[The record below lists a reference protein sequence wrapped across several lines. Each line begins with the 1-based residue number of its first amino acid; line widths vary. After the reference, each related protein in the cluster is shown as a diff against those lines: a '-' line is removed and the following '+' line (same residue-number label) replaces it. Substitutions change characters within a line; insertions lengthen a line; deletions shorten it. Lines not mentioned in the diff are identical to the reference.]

1 MNANVAEPQQK
12 ILHLMEHIDRALAL
26 EPANARILL
35 HRAQCL
41 LALGRSR
48 DACEAAAA
56 AQRGA
61 PTEPALLDAVGTL
74 FSQAND
80 PRRAL
85 DAYTQAITLAPNQ
98 PHFLFN
104 RAAVRR
110 YLGELTE
117 AERDYDRV
125 IALKPDDYEAHRNRT
140 ELRTQTPE
148 DNHTSALEA
157 LLAKRTAAWAG
168 EVDLRYALAKEYEDL
183 GQYATSFQQLE
194 RGSRLRRD
202 HLRYDVTN
210 DVATVDWIIEAFPG
224 TTSSEAND
232 PAGGTSISAAGMA
245 ASADPTTAA
254 MSTSAAQPAVTRDPT
269 IAPIFIVGLPRS
281 GSTLL
286 DRILSSHSAV
296 TSAGELPHF
305 AQAIVDSV
313 RRQTGGSQL
322 HRKELVARSAH
333 ADFAALGRDYLARA
347 RAGRI
352 EAKRFTDKMPLN
364 YLYCGL
370 IQRALPN
377 ARIVHVSRRPMAA
390 CYAIYKTLFKDGYP
404 FSYDLAEL
412 AQYYAAY
419 RRLMRHWETTLPG
432 SIHGVNYESLVAD
445 QNRETRLLLEFCGLE
460 WENSCAEFH
469 RNPAPST
476 TASAVQ
482 VRRPIYDTSVTQ
494 WRNYERQLAPLRAHL
509 TAAGVD
515 CDE

>member
-1 MNANVAEPQQK
+1 MNTNIAEPQQK
-12 ILHLMEHIDRALAL
+12 ILHLMERIDRALAL

-41 LALGRSR
+41 LALGRAR

-56 AQRGA
+56 AQHSGSA
-61 PTEPALLDAVGTL
+61 EPALLDAIGTL
-74 FSQAND
+74 FSQANE
-80 PRRAL
+80 PQRAL
-85 DAYTQAITLAPNQ
+85 EAYTQAITLAPNQ

-110 YLGELTE
+110 HLGELTE

-125 IALKPDDYEAHRNRT
+125 IALKPDDYEAHKNRT
-140 ELRTQTPE
+140 ELRTQTP
-148 DNHTSALEA
+148 DNNHTAVLEA
-157 LLAKRTAAWAG
+157 LLAKGTAAWAG
-168 EVDLRYALAKEYEDL
+168 EVDLRYALAKEYEDV
-183 GQYATSFQQLE
+183 GRYEESFQQLQQ
-194 RGSRLRRD
+194 GSRLRRD

-210 DVATVDWIIEAFPG
+210 DVATVDWIMEVFP
-224 TTSSEAND
+224 
-232 PAGGTSISAAGMA
+232 
-245 ASADPTTAA
+245 
-254 MSTSAAQPAVTRDPT
+254 AAQTAVTRDPT
-269 IAPIFIVGLPRS
+269 TTAPIFIVGLPRS
-281 GSTLL
+281 GSTLV
-286 DRILSSHSAV
+286 DRILSTHSAV
-296 TSAGELPHF
+296 NSAGELPHF
-305 AQAIVDSV
+305 ALAVVDSV

-322 HRKELVARSAH
+322 PRKELVARSAH
-333 ADFAALGRDYLARA
+333 ADFAALGRDYLART
-347 RAGRI
+347 RAGGI
-352 EAKRFTDKMPLN
+352 EAMRFIDKMPLN

-390 CYAIYKTLFKDGYP
+390 CYAIYKTLFRDGYP

-419 RRLMRHWETTLPG
+419 RRLMRHWEATLPG
-432 SIHGVNYESLVAD
+432 RIHGVSYESLVAD
-445 QNRETRLLLEFCGLE
+445 QNGETRRLLEFCGLQ
-460 WENSCAEFH
+460 WEDSCAEFH

-482 VRRPIYDTSVTQ
+482 VRRPIYDTSVSQ